1 MKKIIAAAALLFSFT
16 ANASLITSK
25 SFVGNFDN
33 DENRFY
39 IQFDVTADNS
49 LVDFTSLGYAGGT
62 NAEGTVIADGGF
74 DTQLFIFDSIGGFLT
89 SNDDGRGVQSAS
101 NGRSYDAFISRLFD
115 TGTYF
120 AVLTQYDS
128 DYISGDLVTGN
139 WSLSGTD
146 NFEDVSGIFRTS
158 VFAVDISGEN
168 LANIVGFRDDAQPVS
183 EPGTLALFALTAFGF
198 ATRRKLFK

>member
-1 MKKIIAAAALLFSFT
+1 MKKIIAAAALLLSFT

-25 SFVGNFDN
+25 SFTGNFDN
-33 DENRFY
+33 DESRYY

-49 LVDFTSLGYAGGT
+49 QVDFTSWGYAGGI

-74 DTQLFIFDSIGGFLT
+74 DSQLFIFDSIGNLLESDDDD
-89 SNDDGRGVQSAS
+89 SNVESAS
-101 NGRSYDAFISRLFD
+101 SGNSWDAFISRSLS

-120 AVLTQYDS
+120 AVLTQYNS
-128 DYISGDLVTGN
+128 DFLSGDLVTGN

-146 NFEDVSGIFRTS
+146 NFEDADGNFRTS
-158 VFAVDISGEN
+158 AFAFDISGEN
-168 LANIVGFRDDAQPVS
+168 LANIGGIGHDVTPVS

-198 ATRRKLFK
+198 AARRKLAK